1 MVTRN
6 EGIRLRPFLG
16 VNEIQEG
23 MNKTISLMVDR
34 GASSF
39 QLYNGDKLPV
49 FPNQVGKLGLSLKLE
64 SDRVELENGFVAAKL
79 VPADVNLVIRI
90 RDRSTGVLRDSEII
104 GEASYS
110 DLRASLS
117 ITERDAPR
125 KSYIADNQFTGF
137 KLEVYLVLGKTK
149 DYNPLVPWL
158 KGSILGSAS
167 FEFSSVPQ
175 FDSIQ
180 PIELTKEIR
189 DQKGLPNSTWAYVDF
204 ADSFLEADELEG
216 CLSFFVD
223 KEILTKIKGQR
234 RDIALAGESLLA
246 GILIP
251 QIVMRSALELAQ
263 NNTFDSWDGESG
275 VLLRYLQ
282 NAFGKEKDPGKFVVK
297 LKESPELVTSVILG
311 RKDLGTRLGK
321 LFEKLTQGAS
331 DVSDAGN

>member
-23 MNKTISLMVDR
+23 LDKAISLIVER
-34 GASSF
+34 GATSF
-39 QLYNGDKLPV
+39 QLSNGDKLPV
-49 FPNQVGKLGLSLKLE
+49 FPNQVGKLGLSLKIE

-79 VPADVNLVIRI
+79 TKSEVNLVIRV
-90 RDRSTGVLRDSEII
+90 RDRSTGVLRDSDIMSQAAYTEL
-104 GEASYS
+104 GT
-110 DLRASLS
+110 SLL
-117 ITERDAPR
+117 IAERDAQR
-125 KSYIADNQFTGF
+125 KSYITENQFTGF
-137 KLEVYLVLGKTK
+137 KLEVYLVLAKTK
-149 DYNPLVPWL
+149 DYNPLAPWM
-158 KGSILGSAS
+158 KGTILGVTS
-167 FEFSSVPQ
+167 FEFSSIPQ

-180 PIELTKEIR
+180 PIELTKEIK
-189 DQKGLPNSTWAYVDF
+189 DQKGLPNSVWAYVDF

-223 KEILTKIKGQR
+223 KEILSKIKGQR
-234 RDIALAGESLLA
+234 KDIALAGESLLA

-251 QIVMRSALELAQ
+251 QIVMRSALEVSQ

-282 NAFGKEKDPGKFVVK
+282 NAFGKEKDPGKFVLK

-311 RKDLGTRLGK
+311 RKDLGGRLGK

-331 DVSDAGN
+331 DVSDSGN

>member
-23 MNKTISLMVDR
+23 FTKTLSLMVER
-34 GASSF
+34 GSGSF
-39 QLYNGDKLPV
+39 QLSNGDKLPV
-49 FPNQVGKLGLSLKLE
+49 FPTQVAKLGLSLNFE
-64 SDRVELENGFVAAKL
+64 ADRVELENGFAAAKL
-79 VPADVNLVIRI
+79 VKTDVNLVIRI
-90 RDRSTGVLRDSEII
+90 RDRNTGVLRDSEII
-104 GEASYS
+104 DRVAYTDFGSKFVISEREAV
-110 DLRASLS
+110 
-117 ITERDAPR
+117 R
-125 KSYIADNQFTGF
+125 KSYIAENQFTGF
-137 KLEVYLVLGKTK
+137 KLEVFLVLGKTK
-149 DYNPLVPWL
+149 DYNPLAPWL
-158 KGSILGSAS
+158 KGTILGSAY

-189 DQKGLPNSTWAYVDF
+189 EDLGLPKSTWAYVDF
-204 ADSFLEADELEG
+204 ANSFLEADELEG

-223 KEILTKIKGQR
+223 KDILTKIKGQR

-263 NNTFDSWDGESG
+263 TDSFDSWDGESG

-282 NAFGKEKDPGKFVVK
+282 TAFGREKDPGKFVVK

-311 RKDLGTRLGK
+311 RKDLGARLEK
-321 LFEKLTQGAS
+321 LFDKLTQGVS
-331 DVSDAGN
+331 DVSDAGD